1 MTAIHSDAEF
11 RSALAKLPV
20 EQQRRVGKRFLD
32 SVSELSDNPK
42 LDKALTVVE
51 GSGVSNEDIAEAL
64 RIASTAARDSY
75 TLCGREADW
84 RRQASHFYAAAAA
97 ACLAPTGKDTG
108 GDDLAWTTAMN
119 ARMARVC
126 ERIAQGQGYDNSEV
140 GKQYEILQAFLDR
153 S

>member
-11 RSALAKLPV
+11 RSALSGLSV

-42 LDKALTVVE
+42 LDKVLAMVE
-51 GSGVSNEDIAEAL
+51 GAGSSSQDIADAFQV
-64 RIASTAARDSY
+64 ASAAARDSY

-97 ACLAPTGKDTG
+97 ACLTPADKENSAQ
-108 GDDLAWTTAMN
+108 DLAWTTAMN

-126 ERIAQGQGYDNSEV
+126 ERIAQGEGYDNSEV
-140 GKQYEILQAFLDR
+140 GKQYEILQTFVEGQ
-153 S
+153 